1 MDTKIDIAIEYYTKK
16 GQSILNS
23 VNANSNLT
31 ADELIKYGEEM
42 AVIEYKL
49 TALEIA
55 KEN

>member
-1 MDTKIDIAIEYYTKK
+1 MDTKIDIAIEYSDYK
-16 GQSILNS
+16 
-23 VNANSNLT
+23 
-31 ADELIKYGEEM
+31 ELIRYGEEM

>member
-1 MDTKIDIAIEYYTKK
+1 MDKKINVAIEYYTEQGDRILKK
-16 GQSILNS
+16 
-23 VNANSNLT
+23 VNTASNIT

>member
-1 MDTKIDIAIEYYTKK
+1 MDKKINVAIDYYTEQGDRILKK
-16 GQSILNS
+16 
-23 VNANSNLT
+23 VNTASNIT
-31 ADELIKYGEEM
+31 ADELIQYGEEM

>member
-1 MDTKIDIAIEYYTKK
+1 MGKKIDSAIDYYTTK
-16 GQSILNS
+16 GKEILSLVNS
-23 VNANSNLT
+23 KADLT
-31 ADELIKYGEEM
+31 ADELIKCGEEM

>member
-16 GQSILNS
+16 GQNILNS
-23 VNANSNLT
+23 VNENSNLT
-31 ADELIKYGEEM
+31 ADELIRYGEEM